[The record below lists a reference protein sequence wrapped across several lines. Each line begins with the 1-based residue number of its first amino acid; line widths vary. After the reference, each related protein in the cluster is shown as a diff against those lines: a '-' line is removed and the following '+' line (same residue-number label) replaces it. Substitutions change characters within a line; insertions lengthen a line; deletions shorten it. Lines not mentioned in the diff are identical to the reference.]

1 MSHGKLQNQ
10 ILVRSSKLKFVR
22 FFANSLKSLPHCD
35 QWFQHVLQQHTQK
48 QLTNQYHSHSSL
60 LLVGPSPSDY
70 KAFKSSGSTRT
81 IMPPVQK
88 SSWWSTWQHQQA
100 LTTGSHHAKFFA
112 LRILL
117 WNTCWHWRYWWR
129 SLGQPALH
137 LHQKILTWLKAAYN
151 LP

>member
-1 MSHGKLQNQ
+1 MIST
-10 ILVRSSKLKFVR
+10 RSTTTHK
-22 FFANSLKSLPHCD
+22 
-35 QWFQHVLQQHTQK
+35 K